1 MSYKLD
7 DIDISSYDA
16 FPYVGQTK
24 DSKDCIAIS
33 GVFDLPKRK
42 GTTEYNWGTSIE
54 PFVDAEDIELDGRT
68 LVLSLVVR
76 SEKVKSQ
83 LDKLKKACI
92 SCRRLSTGFG
102 SFNVICKDEI
112 YVEEYVS
119 LNMAIVQVKFWQQSY
134 IPAEIGI
141 NPSGGN
147 NYVMD
152 GYSLNA
158 NFGIYV
164 SSRSGVET
172 VGKRIEIGTTL
183 PYMQNEY
190 REPTTLTLKCTMLG
204 NSLEWLYSSMSQFSA
219 LCISPGLRNLILKG
233 NERLEIYFK
242 DGITVTVRTKH
253 VLDFDLK
260 CRVMQQ

>member
-1 MSYKLD
+1 MSYKFD

-16 FPYVGQTK
+16 FPYVGQT
-24 DSKDCIAIS
+24 KDCIAIS

-42 GTTEYNWGTSIE
+42 GTTEYNWGTGIE
-54 PFVDAEDIELDGRT
+54 PFVDAEDIELDGRI
-68 LVLSLVVR
+68 LLLSLVVR
-76 SEKVKSQ
+76 SENVKSQ

-112 YVEEYVS
+112 SVEEYVT

-134 IPAEIGI
+134 IPTEIDI

-152 GYSLNA
+152 GYSLSA
-158 NFGIYV
+158 DFGIYV
-164 SSRSGVET
+164 SSRSGVEAI
-172 VGKRIEIGTTL
+172 GKRIEIGTTL
-183 PYMQNEY
+183 PYMQNKY

-204 NSLEWLYSSMSQFSA
+204 DSLQRLDSSMSQFSA

-233 NERLEIYFK
+233 NERMKIYFK
-242 DGITVTVRTKH
+242 DGITVIARTEH
-253 VLDFDLK
+253 ILEFDLK
-260 CRVMQQ
+260 CRLIPQ

>member
-24 DSKDCIAIS
+24 DCIAIS

-42 GTTEYNWGTSIE
+42 GITEYNWGTGIE

-68 LVLSLVVR
+68 LLLSLVVR
-76 SEKVKSQ
+76 SENVKSQ

-112 YVEEYVS
+112 SVEEYVT

-134 IPAEIGI
+134 IPAEIDI

-152 GYSLNA
+152 GYSLSA
-158 NFGIYV
+158 DFGIYV
-164 SSRSGVET
+164 SSRSGVEAI
-172 VGKRIEIGTTL
+172 GKRIEIGTTL
-183 PYMQNEY
+183 PYMQNKY

-204 NSLEWLYSSMSQFSA
+204 SSLKGYTHMSRFSA
-219 LCISPGLRNLILKG
+219 LCISPGLRNLTLKD
-233 NERLEIYFK
+233 NERMRIYFK

-253 VLDFDLK
+253 VLEFDLK

>member
-24 DSKDCIAIS
+24 DCIAIS

-42 GTTEYNWGTSIE
+42 GITEYNWGTGIE
-54 PFVDAEDIELDGRT
+54 PFVDAEDIELDGRI
-68 LVLSLVVR
+68 LLLSLVVR
-76 SEKVKSQ
+76 SENVKSQ

-112 YVEEYVS
+112 SVEEYVT

-134 IPAEIGI
+134 IPTEIDI

-152 GYSLNA
+152 GYSLSA
-158 NFGIYV
+158 DFGIYV
-164 SSRSGVET
+164 SSRSGVEAI
-172 VGKRIEIGTTL
+172 GKRIEIGTTL
-183 PYMQNEY
+183 PYMQNKY

-204 NSLEWLYSSMSQFSA
+204 DSLQRLYSSMSQFSA

-233 NERLEIYFK
+233 NERMKIYFK
-242 DGITVTVRTKH
+242 DGITVIARTEH
-253 VLDFDLK
+253 ILEFDLK
-260 CRVMQQ
+260 CRLIPQ

>member
-24 DSKDCIAIS
+24 DCIAIS

-42 GTTEYNWGTSIE
+42 GITEYNWGTGIE

-68 LVLSLVVR
+68 LLLSLVVR
-76 SEKVKSQ
+76 SENVKSQ

-92 SCRRLSTGFG
+92 SCRRLSTRFG

-112 YVEEYVS
+112 SVEEYVT

-134 IPAEIGI
+134 IPAEIDI

-152 GYSLNA
+152 GYSL
-158 NFGIYV
+158 
-164 SSRSGVET
+164 
-172 VGKRIEIGTTL
+172 
-183 PYMQNEY
+183 
-190 REPTTLTLKCTMLG
+190 
-204 NSLEWLYSSMSQFSA
+204 SA
-219 LCISPGLRNLILKG
+219 DLCIFS
-233 NERLEIYFK
+233 FW
-242 DGITVTVRTKH
+242 
-253 VLDFDLK
+253 
-260 CRVMQQ
+260 C

>member
-16 FPYVGQTK
+16 FPYVGQT
-24 DSKDCIAIS
+24 KDCIAIS

-42 GTTEYNWGTSIE
+42 GTTEYNWGTGIE

-68 LVLSLVVR
+68 LLLSLVVR
-76 SEKVKSQ
+76 SENVKSQ

-92 SCRRLSTGFG
+92 SCRRLLTGFG

-112 YVEEYVS
+112 SVEEYVT

-134 IPAEIGI
+134 IPAEIDI

-152 GYSLNA
+152 GSSLKVPWNNPILAKDSTYPIQEEWNISNA
-158 NFGIYV
+158 
-164 SSRSGVET
+164 
-172 VGKRIEIGTTL
+172 
-183 PYMQNEY
+183 M
-190 REPTTLTLKCTMLG
+190 
-204 NSLEWLYSSMSQFSA
+204 
-219 LCISPGLRNLILKG
+219 
-233 NERLEIYFK
+233 
-242 DGITVTVRTKH
+242 
-253 VLDFDLK
+253 
-260 CRVMQQ
+260 

>member
-16 FPYVGQTK
+16 FPYVSQT
-24 DSKDCIAIS
+24 KDCIAIS

-42 GTTEYNWGTSIE
+42 GITEYNWGTGIE

-68 LVLSLVVR
+68 LLLSLVVR
-76 SEKVKSQ
+76 SENVKSQ

-112 YVEEYVS
+112 SVEEYVT

-134 IPAEIGI
+134 IPAEIDI

-152 GYSLNA
+152 GYSLSA
-158 NFGIYV
+158 DFGIYV
-164 SSRSGVET
+164 SSRSGVEAI
-172 VGKRIEIGTTL
+172 GKRIEIGTTL
-183 PYMQNEY
+183 PYMQNKY

-204 NSLEWLYSSMSQFSA
+204 SSLERLYSSMSRFSA
-219 LCISPGLRNLILKG
+219 LCISPGLRNLTLKD
-233 NERLEIYFK
+233 NERMRIYFK

-253 VLDFDLK
+253 VLEFDLK